1 MLVKGWRNDE
11 SRISPTASEQEI
23 DTAIKIIIT
32 MYFFATGSYITELES
47 AGHDVEKK
55 CSLRYTV
62 PKVKIT
68 IVVLLPPTVAIII
81 KLKFP
86 TPK

>member
-11 SRISPTASEQEI
+11 SHISPTASEQEI

-47 AGHDVEKK
+47 AGHDVENK
-55 CSLRYTV
+55 CSLCYTV
-62 PKVKIT
+62 PESEDYDSCAIAADSGNIIFVRKV
-68 IVVLLPPTVAIII
+68 
-81 KLKFP
+81 
-86 TPK
+86 